1 MSKANKPLVMV
12 TGLRRRWLINTLCV
26 VLPLAIVCVFAVTA
40 SFAAYYYSGMES
52 DLRYRAATTTN
63 FFAENMNVNYNAYY
77 QSCAKYAQT
86 YADRNSIE
94 LQFINAQGRLV
105 ASSYGPW
112 AGESPRTSEIAAA
125 MSTRTQRAFIG
136 TDEHTAE
143 HIMAVSSPVI
153 HSSGEVIGVLRFV
166 TSTRVM
172 NMQIIF
178 IAMIALSF
186 FTMFV
191 LIIVLLTNYYIKTIL
206 VPMADI
212 NEKAQKIAAGSY
224 GIQIVTKYDD
234 EIGELAETINEMSLK
249 ISQNEQIQTDF
260 ISSLSHELR
269 TPLTAITGWGETL
282 LSQDSMEPDET
293 RRGMEIILR
302 ESKRLT
308 EMVLG
313 LLEFSRIEGDRM
325 TLNVEECDIRS
336 EFEDTVFMYGS
347 RLKQEGIDLNYIDT
361 DQDIPEIPCDAKRM
375 RQVFLNILDNAAKHG
390 GTGKTIDASIGCTDV
405 AVVIRIRD
413 YGPGIPEDELP
424 LVKKKFYKG
433 SSKAR
438 GTGIGLAV
446 CDEIVTMHSGRLD
459 LANAP
464 GGGTQVSIV
473 LPLVQ

>member
-1 MSKANKPLVMV
+1 MIRV

-52 DLRYRAATTTN
+52 DLRYRARTTTE
-63 FFAENMNVNYNAYY
+63 FFAENMNVDYNAYY
-77 QSCAKYAQT
+77 QSCVKYAQT
-86 YADRNSIE
+86 YEDRNSIE

-112 AGESPRTSEIAAA
+112 AGDAPSTEEIQEA
-125 MSTRTQRAFIG
+125 MDMRTQRAFVG
-136 TDEHTAE
+136 RDEHTGE
-143 HIMAVSSPVI
+143 HIMAVSSPMI
-153 HSSGEVIGVLRFV
+153 YSNGEVIGVLRFV
-166 TSTRVM
+166 TGTRVM
-172 NMQIIF
+172 HMQIFF
-178 IAMIALSF
+178 IALVALVF
-186 FTMFV
+186 FVVFV
-191 LIIVLLTNYYIKTIL
+191 LIIVLLTNYYIHTIL
-206 VPMADI
+206 VPVADI
-212 NEKAQKIAAGSY
+212 TEKAQRIAAGSY
-224 GIQIVTKYDD
+224 GVQIQSKYRD
-234 EIGELAETINEMSLK
+234 EIGTLADTINEMSNK
-249 ISQNEQIQTDF
+249 ISQNEKVQTDF

-269 TPLTAITGWGETL
+269 TPLTAITGWSETL
-282 LSQDSMEPDET
+282 LTDENLDRGT

-325 TLNVEECDIRS
+325 TLNIEMADIRS

-347 RLKQEGIDLNYIDT
+347 RLQQEGITLNYIDT
-361 DQDIPEIPCDAKRM
+361 DEDIPEIPCDPKRL

-390 GTGKTIDASIGCTDV
+390 GDGKIIDATIRCTDI
-405 AVVIRIRD
+405 AVIITIRD
-413 YGPGIPEDELP
+413 YGPGIPEDEIP

-446 CDEIVTMHSGRLD
+446 CDEIVTMHDGSLD
-459 LANAP
+459 IANAE
-464 GGGTQVSIV
+464 GGGTQVRIC
-473 LPLVQ
+473 LPLEQ

>member
-1 MSKANKPLVMV
+1 MRKDYKPLLKV

-40 SFAAYYYSGMES
+40 AFAAYYYSGMES
-52 DLRYRAATTTN
+52 DLRYRAKTTTD
-63 FFAENMNVNYNAYY
+63 FFAENMNVDYNAYY
-77 QSCAKYAQT
+77 QSCVKYAQT
-86 YADRNSIE
+86 YEDRNSIE

-112 AGESPRTSEIAAA
+112 AGDAPRTNEIQEA
-125 MSTRTQRAFIG
+125 MDTRDLRAFVG
-136 TDEHTAE
+136 KDTNTGE
-143 HIMAVSSPVI
+143 HIMAVSSPMI
-153 HSSGEVIGVLRFV
+153 YSNGEVIGVLRFV
-166 TSTRVM
+166 TGTRVM
-172 NMQIIF
+172 HMQIMF
-178 IAMIALSF
+178 IALIALAF
-186 FTMFV
+186 FSVFV
-191 LIIVLLTNYYIKTIL
+191 LIIVLLTNYYIHTIL

-212 NEKAQKIAAGSY
+212 TEKAQRIATGSY
-224 GIQIVTKYDD
+224 GIQIQTKYKD
-234 EIGELAETINEMSLK
+234 EIGVLADTINEMSNK
-249 ISQNEQIQTDF
+249 ISQNEKVQTDF

-269 TPLTAITGWGETL
+269 TPLTAITGWSETL
-282 LSQDSMEPDET
+282 LTDENLDRGT

-325 TLNVEECDIRS
+325 TLNVEMSDIRA

-347 RLKQEGIDLNYIDT
+347 RLKQEGITLNYIDT
-361 DQDIPEIPCDAKRM
+361 DQEIPEIPCDPKRL

-390 GTGKTIDASIGCTDV
+390 GEGKTIDASIHCTNV

-446 CDEIVTMHSGRLD
+446 CDEIVTMHGGVLD
-459 LANAP
+459 LANAN
-464 GGGTQVSIV
+464 GGGTQVSIC
-473 LPLVQ
+473 LPLEQ